1 VKISNRVVKITYFI
15 EISPKNS
22 GISFIF
28 RVKIASILENIVIF
42 ARENKLLDMGG
53 GENKKHKKIAGLNR
67 YQFFIVTALIA
78 MLFFFSDSSLL
89 KKAQYDRQIKELKKQ
104 IEFYRAQIDTNKT
117 KLNELQSNKDD
128 LEKFARENYL
138 MKKENEEVFIIE

>member
-1 VKISNRVVKITYFI
+1 MEK
-15 EISPKNS
+15 EKN
-22 GISFIF
+22 
-28 RVKIASILENIVIF
+28 
-42 ARENKLLDMGG
+42 
-53 GENKKHKKIAGLNR
+53 KHKTIAGLNR
-67 YQFFIVTALIA
+67 YQLFVVVALIA

-89 KKAQYDRQIKELKKQ
+89 KRVKYEKQIKDLKKQ

-117 KLNELQSNKDD
+117 KLNELQSSKED